1 MPLKGVSNLPNTQR
15 SSAKSSATT
24 PHHESHASQRS
35 KSSKSSN
42 AAPPVMPFMQQMQLL
57 QALEGGRIE
66 DHIRRHHK
74 HSGDT
79 PLEEARNRNFKDDRN
94 RDMKDA
100 RGYTITD
107 ERGMMWFD
115 EEEEWEFKELLPK
128 ADDPAGATLIVVQKP
143 TGIRKLFGT
152 SKKPSYVITGWET
165 FDQSGDYNPETDD
178 DSNGGISPGVT
189 AKIGFSYP
197 PESNAVL
204 DRGFRHNGSSFQCVP
219 HVTQNAGALKLP
231 PPPQPSNTSRRK
243 HPVVTHPVSKTAPST
258 PSASSHAAV
267 KSMSHNQ
274 LKKEFLAQA
283 FTPSVSLPATRSHTP
298 MSNHSQT
305 SLHLA
310 SRSQTS
316 LALPSSSSTRSVSP
330 FARLRSRKVSLSG
343 AKQ

>member
-1 MPLKGVSNLPNTQR
+1 MPLKGVSNLPNAQR

-24 PHHESHASQRS
+24 PHHEHHASQRTKPS
-35 KSSKSSN
+35 KASGV
-42 AAPPVMPFMQQMQLL
+42 APPPVMPFMQQMQLL

-74 HSGDT
+74 HLGETS
-79 PLEEARNRNFKDDRN
+79 LEEARNRNFKDDRN
-94 RDMKDA
+94 RDMKET
-100 RGYTITD
+100 RGYTVTD

-128 ADDPAGATLIVVQKP
+128 AGDSAVAPPIVVQKP

-165 FDQSGDYNPETDD
+165 FDQSGEYSPETDD

-189 AKIGFSYP
+189 GKIGFAYP
-197 PESNAVL
+197 PDSNAIL
-204 DRGFRHNGSSFQCVP
+204 DKNFRHNISSFQSLP
-219 HVTQNAGALKLP
+219 HVPQNAGALKLP

-243 HPVVTHPVSKTAPST
+243 HPVVTHTIPKTRPPT
-258 PSASSHAAV
+258 SSSQAAV
-267 KSMSHNQ
+267 KTMSHHQ

-298 MSNHSQT
+298 TSNHSQI
-305 SLHLA
+305 SLPPA

-316 LALPSSSSTRSVSP
+316 LALPSSSSARSVSP
-330 FARLRSRKVSLSG
+330 FAKLRSRKVSLSG
-343 AKQ
+343 AKQQ